1 VRRYETIF
9 ILRSD
14 LGETQVKDSI
24 KRFEGLVATGGGE
37 MLETDEWGFRELAY
51 RIHNERRGYYVRLD
65 YAATGVVM
73 NEVERNLKLSDS
85 VLRYL
90 SVLLDPEVDTAQVRA
105 EIEARLHRAAEAKAA
120 ADARIA
126 AAAAAAEHPPDQA
139 QSGSAAADLSAEEAA
154 GEAEVAQRAVSE
166 HPEAAALETEPEAS
180 PAGEP
185 KQD

>member
-1 VRRYETIF
+1 MRRYETIF

-14 LGETQVKDSI
+14 LGENQVKDSI
-24 KRFEGLVATGGGE
+24 KRFEGGE

-65 YAATGVVM
+65 YAATGPVM

-90 SVLLDPEVDTAQVRA
+90 SVLLDPEVDTAKVRA

-120 ADARIA
+120 AEARMA
-126 AAAAAAEHPPDQA
+126 AAAAAAEHPAGEAHQA
-139 QSGSAAADLSAEEAA
+139 APIADLTPEEAA
-154 GEAEVAQRAVSE
+154 GEAEVAQKAVSE
-166 HPEAAALETEPEAS
+166 HSEVAAPDAEAQANPAS
-180 PAGEP
+180 EQ